1 MTFEVKITRLIEN
14 LLDIFKKV
22 IFMKQIHPSPKK
34 KVYKLMDLISMIL
47 TKNKSWVLDF
57 RPNDIFFFFF
67 FKGTKLHILL
77 SKIEIVVILIA
88 QVPTLSISSPNFVN
102 VFNLIFPFTR
112 ITTSNGLLIK
122 KKKS

>member
-1 MTFEVKITRLIEN
+1 
-14 LLDIFKKV
+14 
-22 IFMKQIHPSPKK
+22 
-34 KVYKLMDLISMIL
+34 MIL

-57 RPNDIFFFFF
+57 RPNDINFFFF

-112 ITTSNGLLIK
+112 ITSSNGLLIK
-122 KKKS
+122 MKKVNGL

>member
-1 MTFEVKITRLIEN
+1 M
-14 LLDIFKKV
+14 
-22 IFMKQIHPSPKK
+22 
-34 KVYKLMDLISMIL
+34 YKLIDLISIIL

-57 RPNDIFFFFF
+57 RPSDIIFFI
-67 FKGTKLHILL
+67 KKDNKKKKWTKLHILL

-112 ITTSNGLLIK
+112 ITTSNGLLTFLKNKKKIK
-122 KKKS
+122 KGNGL